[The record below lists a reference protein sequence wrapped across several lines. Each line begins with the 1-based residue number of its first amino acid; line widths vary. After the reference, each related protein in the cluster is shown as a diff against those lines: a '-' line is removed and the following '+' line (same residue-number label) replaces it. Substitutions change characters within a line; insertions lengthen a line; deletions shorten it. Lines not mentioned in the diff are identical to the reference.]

1 MIEFEELK
9 RIYEAVSKAIGNG
22 QEPTEGLMRLRGYL
36 GDLCADDGALLASRP
51 DDDEEQSTGLPE
63 EQIRYVLEDLGPGL
77 IRKMCREKSS
87 DHQVG
92 IFHLDQFNK
101 INQ

>member
-9 RIYEAVSKAIGNG
+9 RIYEAVSKAISTG
-22 QEPTEGLMRLRGYL
+22 QEPTEGLMALRGYL
-36 GDLCADDGALLASRP
+36 GDLCADDGALLASP
-51 DDDEEQSTGLPE
+51 AGDDQEQSTGLPE
-63 EQIRYVLEDLGPGL
+63 EQIKYVLEELGPGL
-77 IRKMCREKSS
+77 IRKMCRERSR
-87 DHQVG
+87 DDQVG